1 MSHAPLAT
9 RARRCGGLLVTLI
22 AGALMGCAHS
32 PPDTSPT
39 GPALAQVLDRADAR
53 FAPLPV
59 VEDADSALRVSPAMR
74 AYLDSA
80 IRPLLR
86 KGGDPRHALLH
97 ALLDE
102 RRLRLE
108 YDGGPTRNA
117 AQAFDDRR
125 GNCLSLV
132 LMSAAFADEMGL
144 RVRLRQVLGPPSFTH
159 SEGLVIAAGHVNLSL
174 SPTNDLHRILGPQ
187 GNNEWVVDFLPGQDL
202 ARQQAREVSRDQ
214 VGAMYL
220 NNRAAEALAT
230 GELARAYALART
242 AVRQAPDD
250 LNARNTLAVVLHRG
264 GLVAEAEAVLRSV
277 LTQAPT
283 HLAALTNL
291 HGLLLARAGTG
302 DATEATLLAQRLA
315 QLQPEPPY
323 AQYELGRQ
331 ALAQERWRE
340 ARDALAQ
347 ALQRTPED
355 PLVHHAMALAL
366 LGLGQIDDA
375 TRHLQQ
381 AQRFS
386 TDAAQRQRFHAKL
399 DALRRL

>member
-1 MSHAPLAT
+1 MFQAPQPT
-9 RARRCGGLLVTLI
+9 RAHRRAGLLVTLV
-22 AGALMGCAHS
+22 ASVLMGCAHT
-32 PPDTSPT
+32 PPDGSST
-39 GPALAQVLDRADAR
+39 GLALAQVLERADAR
-53 FAPLPV
+53 FAPLPA
-59 VEDADSALRVSPAMR
+59 VEDADSALRVSPPMQ
-74 AYLDSA
+74 AYLDNV
-80 IRPLLR
+80 IRPLVR
-86 KGGDPRHALLH
+86 KGDDPRRALLQ

-174 SPTNDLHRILGPQ
+174 APANDRHRVSGPQ
-187 GNNEWVVDFLPGQDL
+187 GSTEWVVDFLPGQDL
-202 ARQQAREVSRDQ
+202 ARQFAREVSRDQ

-220 NNRAAEALAT
+220 NNRAAEALSA

-242 AVRQAPDD
+242 AVRQVPDD
-250 LNARNTLAVVLHRG
+250 ANARNTLAVVLYRG
-264 GLVAEAEAVLRSV
+264 GLVPEAEAVLRSV
-277 LTQAPT
+277 LAQAPA

-291 HGLLLARAGTG
+291 HGLLLARAGAG
-302 DATEATLLAQRLA
+302 DTAEASLLAQRLA

-323 AQYELGRQ
+323 AQYELGRL
-331 ALAQERWRE
+331 ALAQSRWSE

-355 PLVHHAMALAL
+355 PLVHHAMAQAL
-366 LGLGQIDDA
+366 LGLGQVDDA
-375 TRHLQQ
+375 ARHLQQ

>member
-1 MSHAPLAT
+1 MLHAALPAPSRIGRHLLTVLA
-9 RARRCGGLLVTLI
+9 AALV
-22 AGALMGCAHS
+22 GCAHVTQDA
-32 PPDTSPT
+32 PPTEPVLAQ
-39 GPALAQVLDRADAR
+39 ALARADAR

-59 VEDADSALRVSPAMR
+59 VEDADSALRVSATMQ
-74 AYLDSA
+74 AYLNDV

-86 KGGDPRHALLH
+86 KGDDPRRVLLH
-97 ALLDE
+97 ALLDQ

-144 RVRLRQVLGPPSFTH
+144 RVRLRQVLAPPSFTH

-174 SPTNDLHRILGPQ
+174 APPNNVHRVTGPLGDS
-187 GNNEWVVDFLPGQDL
+187 EWVVDFLPGQDL
-202 ARQQAREVSRDQ
+202 AHQQVREVSRPQ

-220 NNRAAEALAT
+220 NNRAAEALAA
-230 GELARAYALART
+230 GDLARAYALART
-242 AVRQAPDD
+242 AVGRAPNDA
-250 LNARNTLAVVLHRG
+250 NARNTLAVVLYRG
-264 GLVAEAEAVLRSV
+264 GLVPEAEAVLREV
-277 LTQAPT
+277 LGQAPT

-291 HGLLLARAGTG
+291 HGLLATRAGTA
-302 DATEATLLAQRLA
+302 DTAEAAVLAQRLA
-315 QLQPEPPY
+315 RLQPDPPY
-323 AQYELGRQ
+323 AQYERGRQ
-331 ALAQERWRE
+331 ALAQSRWAE

-347 ALQRTPED
+347 ALQRAPED
-355 PLVHHAMALAL
+355 PLVHHAMAQAL
-366 LGLGQIDDA
+366 LGLGRVDDA
-375 TRHLQQ
+375 MRHLQQ

-386 TDAAQRQRFHAKL
+386 TDTAQRQRFLAKL